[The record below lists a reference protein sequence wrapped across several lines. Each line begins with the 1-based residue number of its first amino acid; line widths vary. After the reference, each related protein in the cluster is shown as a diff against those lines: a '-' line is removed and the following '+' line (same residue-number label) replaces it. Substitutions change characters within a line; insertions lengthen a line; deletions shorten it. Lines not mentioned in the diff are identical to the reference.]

1 MLKIIALSY
10 ISESEIKKV
19 EPDFNASK
27 GDPALESR
35 LYDLGLDFA
44 RGYEEQST
52 IHRNRFNEVVEC
64 KRWVGNERTDKTWVT
79 SGYASIE
86 AIDKASGN
94 RLITDLYHQKGMV
107 ESE

>member
-10 ISESEIKKV
+10 ISASEIRKV
-19 EPDFNASK
+19 NPDFTGSK
-27 GDPALESR
+27 GDWALEAR
-35 LYDLGLDFA
+35 LYDLGLDVSK
-44 RGYEEQST
+44 GYEEQFV

-64 KRWVGNERTDKTWVT
+64 QRWVGNERTDKLWI
-79 SGYASIE
+79 SLGYASIE

>member
-19 EPDFNASK
+19 QPDFSGSK
-27 GDPALESR
+27 GDASLESK
-35 LYDLGLDFA
+35 LFDLGLDVVK
-44 RGYEEQST
+44 GYEEQQCQ
-52 IHRNRFNEVVEC
+52 HRNRFNEVVEC
-64 KRWVGNERTDKTWVT
+64 KRWVGNERTDKSWVT

-86 AIDKASGN
+86 AIDKAGGN